1 MKTLVFIC
9 LGIFFCTLFT
19 MCWFYHKF
27 LSTPIS
33 KPDDELKYSR
43 ILDKFPYI
51 IVGECIIFTIIIGYY
66 ALLG

>member
-1 MKTLVFIC
+1 MRTIVFIC
-9 LGIFFCTLFT
+9 LAVFIITLFV

-33 KPDDELKYSR
+33 KPDKEAKYSK

-51 IVGECIIFTIIIGYY
+51 LVSEFLLSALIIGSY